1 VLEVAHKRRK
11 SSMAPRRSMA
21 VAGRR
26 ASDAEW
32 LYEDLETI
40 LTQSNGTPFVLF
52 RSVCLFSVG
61 LVDFKQFFGSRD
73 DKRMQALLR
82 FDKSTDEVTYW
93 FG

>member
-1 VLEVAHKRRK
+1 MVLEVAHKRRK

-40 LTQSNGTPFVLF
+40 LTQAEGTPFVLF
-52 RSVCLFSVG
+52 RLAC
-61 LVDFKQFFGSRD
+61 QF
-73 DKRMQALLR
+73 
-82 FDKSTDEVTYW
+82 
-93 FG
+93 